1 MTGIRVAAC
10 RLIEKVIQLGRREC
24 EPAGVLLSTLRSS
37 HD

>member
-1 MTGIRVAAC
+1 MAGISGMAC
-10 RLIEKVIQLGRREC
+10 RLIKKVIQQGRKEC

>member
-1 MTGIRVAAC
+1 MIAASIVAY
-10 RLIEKVIQLGRREC
+10 RLIKKVIQLGRKEC

>member
-1 MTGIRVAAC
+1 MAGISGAAY
-10 RLIEKVIQLGRREC
+10 RPIKKVIQLGRREC

>member
-1 MTGIRVAAC
+1 MVGISGAAY
-10 RLIEKVIQLGRREC
+10 RHIKKVIQLGRREC